1 MRGRL
6 LIFFGMAA
14 GTGKTRRMLEEGRRR
29 RAGGQDVVIGYLT
42 RGRGLPEISVVLE
55 RVPALAKGVDVE
67 ALSRRAP
74 AAVLVDGLAGANAA
88 GATNRKRFQD
98 VLELLGRGIDVITT
112 VNLYELESTAVTVE
126 ELAGVRIGERVPD
139 AVFDAADE
147 VVLCDLPVEELLQRF
162 AAGKVY
168 TGSLSP
174 AAAAAMFRPEILS
187 LLRDMALRQAAR
199 FTGLRSARPDA
210 GQAQSPQA
218 GAGKMPIRLLV
229 AVSASPNSMHLI
241 RWTHQRALDTRA
253 EWVALH
259 VQTRQPASRQQQE
272 ALRGNLDLARQL
284 GAEVVSLPSDS
295 VTEGVFRYARANGVA
310 QIVVGKSGRPR
321 RDGAIRRRS
330 LTDRFVSG
338 SGDIDIVVLKEPGR
352 PLFPAVTGLSSW
364 LGSEAASLLKALA
377 AAAMVTGVSLLLLP
391 YIGYRSVSILFLLA
405 IIALAF
411 WVSRP
416 AVLLASVLFA
426 LLWDLLFIPPRFV
439 FTIGRLEDV
448 LMFALF
454 LLTAA
459 ALGFL
464 MSRLRSSQRL
474 LSAREHRL
482 SLLFS
487 FSQALSVSTT
497 LEQILRTALE
507 HLSRHFEAPA
517 LILLRDSAGGLEA
530 EPRSLEGLRLTAGDL
545 QDARWSFENR
555 LPGPRPADPSA
566 TPYRWVPL
574 LTPDSAVGVLGVGLG
589 TRRAADQE
597 DLLQMLGRSLALSL
611 ERELLAEANRRNA
624 MARESE
630 RLGRVLLNTISHELR
645 TPLTTIKGSITAL
658 LDQSAGNDPEA
669 RGILL
674 AETLEASDRLNGI
687 VDNLLSMSRL
697 EAGRL
702 KLKKA
707 PADPTDLASVAASSA
722 ALAGHPL
729 EVRVDEELPAL
740 EVDFVLFVQALANVV
755 QNAVN
760 HTPAGTPIELAVEN
774 SGTGVRITV
783 ADAGPGVSV
792 EELPRLF
799 ETFFRG
805 SRVASGGV
813 GLGLAICK
821 GIVEAHGGRISAFIN
836 PRGGLSVAIEMPGS
850 SP

>member
-1 MRGRL
+1 M
-6 LIFFGMAA
+6 
-14 GTGKTRRMLEEGRRR
+14 
-29 RAGGQDVVIGYLT
+29 Q
-42 RGRGLPEISVVLE
+42 
-55 RVPALAKGVDVE
+55 ALA
-67 ALSRRAP
+67 RRAP
-74 AAVLVDGLAGANAA
+74 AAVLIDGLAGSNAT

-98 VLELLGRGIDVITT
+98 VLELLGRGIDIITT
-112 VNLYELESTAVTVE
+112 VNLYELESVADTVE

-139 AVFDAADE
+139 AVIDAAEE
-147 VVLCDLPVEELLQRF
+147 VVLCDLPAGELLERF
-162 AAGKVY
+162 AAGKLR

-174 AAAAAMFRPEILS
+174 SAAAAVFRPEILS
-187 LLRDMALRQAAR
+187 HLRGMALSKAAR
-199 FTGLRSARPDA
+199 FAGLRSARGEA
-210 GQAQSPQA
+210 AWEELPQA
-218 GAGKMPIRLLV
+218 GAGKEPLRLLV
-229 AVSASPNSMHLI
+229 AVSASPNSRHLI
-241 RWTHQRALDTRA
+241 HWTHQRALAARA

-259 VQTRQPASRQQQE
+259 VKTRRPASRQQQE
-272 ALRGNLDLARQL
+272 ELRENLDLARQL

-295 VTEGVFRYARANGVA
+295 VTETVFRYARANGVA
-310 QIVVGKSGRPR
+310 QIVVGKSGGPR
-321 RDGAIRRRS
+321 REGAIRRRS
-330 LTDRFVSG
+330 LTDRFVGG
-338 SGDIDIVVLKEPGR
+338 SGDIDIVVLKERGT
-352 PLFPAVTGLSSW
+352 PLLPAVTRLSSW
-364 LGSEAASLLKALA
+364 LGSEVGSLLKALA
-377 AAAMVTGVSLLLLP
+377 VAALVTGGSLLLLP

-439 FTIGRLEDV
+439 FTIGHLEDV

-459 ALGFL
+459 ALSFL
-464 MSRLRSSQRL
+464 MSRLRSSQQM
-474 LSAREHRL
+474 LSVREHRL

-487 FSQALSVSTT
+487 FSQALSVSTN
-497 LEQILRTALE
+497 LEQILHTALE

-517 LILLRDSAGGLEA
+517 LILLKDPAGGLEA
-530 EPRSLEGLRLTAGDL
+530 EPRSLEVLRLTAEDL
-545 QDARWSFENR
+545 QAARRSFEAR
-555 LPGPRPADPSA
+555 LPGPRLADQLA
-566 TPYRWVPL
+566 TPYRWIPL
-574 LTPDSAVGVLGVGLG
+574 LTPEAAVGVLGIRLG
-589 TRRAADQE
+589 ERRAADQE

-611 ERELLAEANRRNA
+611 ERELLADANRRNA

-645 TPLTTIKGSITAL
+645 TPLTTIKGAITAL
-658 LDQSAGNDPEA
+658 QDHSAGNDPEA

-707 PADPTDLASVAASSA
+707 PADPADLASVAAGSA
-722 ALAGHPL
+722 ALARHPL
-729 EVRVDEELPAL
+729 EVRVDEDLPAL

-760 HTPAGTPIELAVEN
+760 HTPAQTPIELSVQK
-774 SGTGVRITV
+774 SDTGVRFIV
-783 ADAGPGVSV
+783 ADAGPGVPA

-805 SRVASGGV
+805 SRAAPGGV

-821 GIVEAHGGRISAFIN
+821 GIVEAHGGSISAFLN
-836 PRGGLSVAIEMPGS
+836 PRGGLSVAIQMRGD

>member
-1 MRGRL
+1 VRGRL
-6 LIFFGMAA
+6 LIFFGMAP

-29 RAGGQDVVIGYLT
+29 KAAGQDVVIGYLG
-42 RGRGLPEISVVLE
+42 RGRGLPEPSMDLE
-55 RVPALAKGVDVE
+55 RVPVLAEGVDVE
-67 ALSRRAP
+67 ALARRAP
-74 AAVLVDGLAGANAA
+74 AAVLVDGLAGTNAA

-112 VNLYELESTAVTVE
+112 VNLYELEQAAGTVE

-139 AVFDAADE
+139 AVFEAAAE
-147 VVLCDLPVEELLQRF
+147 VVLCDLPVDELLESH
-162 AAGKVY
+162 AAGKLRP
-168 TGSLSP
+168 GSLSP
-174 AAAAAMFRPEILS
+174 AAAAALFRPEILS
-187 LLRDMALRQAAR
+187 HLRGMALSQAAR
-199 FTGLRSARPDA
+199 FAGLRSPRAEAVRA
-210 GQAQSPQA
+210 ELSHA
-218 GAGKMPIRLLV
+218 GAGKQPLRLLV
-229 AVSASPNSMHLI
+229 AVSESPNSKHLI
-241 RWTHQRALDTRA
+241 DWTRQRAQAARA

-259 VQTRQPASRQQQE
+259 VKTGRPLSGQQQE
-272 ALRGNLDLARQL
+272 ALRENLDLARQL

-295 VTEGVFRYARANGVA
+295 VTEAVFRYARANGVA
-310 QIVVGKSGRPR
+310 QIVVGKSGSSWRE
-321 RDGAIRRRS
+321 GAILRRS
-330 LTDRFVSG
+330 LTDRFVGG
-338 SGDIDIVVLKEPGR
+338 SGDIDIVVLKERGR
-352 PLFPAVTGLSSW
+352 PLSPAVTKLSSW

-377 AAAMVTGVSLLLLP
+377 VAVLVTGGSLLLLP

-416 AVLLASVLFA
+416 AVLLASVLFGV
-426 LLWDLLFIPPRFV
+426 LWDLLFIPPRFV
-439 FTIGRLEDV
+439 FTIGHLEDV

-464 MSRLRSSQRL
+464 MSRLRSSQQL

-487 FSQALSVSTT
+487 FSQALSLSTN
-497 LEQILRTALE
+497 LEKILQTALE
-507 HLSRHFEAPA
+507 HLTRHFEAPA
-517 LILLRDSAGGLEA
+517 LVLLRDSAGRLEA
-530 EPRSLEGLRLTAGDL
+530 EPRCLEVLRLSAEDL
-545 QDARWSFENR
+545 QAARWSFENR
-555 LPGPRPADPSA
+555 LPGPRLAEHSA
-566 TPYRWVPL
+566 TPYRWIPL
-574 LTPDSAVGVLGVGLG
+574 LTPEAAVGVLGIQQGE
-589 TRRAADQE
+589 RRDADQE

-611 ERELLAEANRRNA
+611 ERELLADAHRRNA

-658 LDQSAGNDPEA
+658 QDQSAGGDPEA
-669 RGILL
+669 RSILL
-674 AETLEASDRLNGI
+674 AETLEATDRLNGI

-702 KLKKA
+702 KLKKTS
-707 PADPTDLASVAASSA
+707 ADPADLASVAAGSA
-722 ALAGHPL
+722 TLAGHPL
-729 EVRVDEELPAL
+729 EVRVEEDLPAV
-740 EVDFVLFVQALANVV
+740 EVDFVLFVQALANVI
-755 QNAVN
+755 QNAAN
-760 HTPAGTPIELAVEN
+760 HTPAGTPIELAVTRKG
-774 SGTGVRITV
+774 SDVRIVV
-783 ADAGPGVSV
+783 ADSGPGVPA

-805 SRVASGGV
+805 SRAATGGV

-821 GIVEAHGGRISAFIN
+821 GIVEAHGGNIRAFLN

-850 SP
+850 PA